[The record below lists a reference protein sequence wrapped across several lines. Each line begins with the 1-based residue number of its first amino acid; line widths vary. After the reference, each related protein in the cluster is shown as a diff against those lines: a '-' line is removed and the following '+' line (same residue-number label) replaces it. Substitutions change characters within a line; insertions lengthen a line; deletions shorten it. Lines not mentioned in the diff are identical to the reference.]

1 MAGYTLEQAQ
11 AQLDAW
17 MAASLAVSTSQQYEI
32 DTGSGGRRMLRRADA
47 AEIREQIKFWRG
59 EVSALTPASAGSG
72 SLSRTRY
79 IVPE

>member
-1 MAGYTLEQAQ
+1 MAGFTLAQAQ

-17 MAASLAVSTSQQYEI
+17 MTASLAVSRSQQHEI

-47 AEIREQIKFWRG
+47 AEIREQIKFWSG
-59 EVSALTPASAGSG
+59 QVAALTPASAGGG